1 MLPRVNVILRLE
13 DTEVENKPREKMPLS
28 KRAKQFMPFAALN
41 GLDDALRQKEWEVE
55 ARQKA
60 KDMLK

>member
-1 MLPRVNVILRLE
+1 MLPRVNVMLRLE
-13 DTEVENKPREKMPLS
+13 DTEVGNKPREKMPLS
-28 KRAKQFMPFAALN
+28 KRAKQFMPFAALS